1 MKPKGK
7 NFIPA
12 AVTLLILAL
21 PLSAWAAPRPSHP
34 PQRPRPHHHQRHCP
48 PPRPM
53 VRHCPPPVIHS
64 HPAPVY
70 HCPPPVYYG
79 PPPVYHCPPPPPPP
93 PPPGATIVYRG
104 NPWSFIFSF

>member
-53 VRHCPPPVIHS
+53 VRHCPPKVIVLRVS
-64 HPAPVY
+64 RLLPNTQERAL
-70 HCPPPVYYG
+70 
-79 PPPVYHCPPPPPPP
+79 
-93 PPPGATIVYRG
+93 
-104 NPWSFIFSF
+104 S